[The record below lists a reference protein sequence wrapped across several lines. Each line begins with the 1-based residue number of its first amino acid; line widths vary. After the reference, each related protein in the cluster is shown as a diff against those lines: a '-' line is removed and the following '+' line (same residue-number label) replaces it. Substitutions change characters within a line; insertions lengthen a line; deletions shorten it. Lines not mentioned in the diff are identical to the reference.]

1 MADDILPPE
10 AMAVA
15 PEPVATEAA
24 SEAEA
29 ALPLD
34 ATEAATE
41 EAEPALPPEPEAPL
55 PPPVPH
61 VVSAFGASLR
71 FDVPADGFL
80 VADSEWRLENIYQ
93 PFLTTQMLPATG
105 VALDIGA
112 GYGLF
117 GLLFAKAFPGWTVWL
132 FEPVLEYFEVLVSN
146 VLSSGLTN
154 VQAVNLA
161 VGAANPLVAAEIGA
175 AIVARDMET
184 VTVMARPRTYMRHL
198 TKRGSV
204 EARAS
209 DDIPFDFERCDLP
222 TIPADALC
230 HLNPTLLKLMAPRL
244 EQPVMEALA
253 SASLDYIVGEMWD
266 HVASTLVFNT
276 ANGARHTYLPRAGG
290 PLKLRRTPQFHG
302 RDGGLDVVV
311 AMYNTKDYIV
321 ECVEGIIANSS
332 PDVRALVVD
341 DGSTDGCGDLVRAA
355 FANNPRVSVH
365 SKLNGGCASARNYGR
380 MMSRAGHIG
389 FVDADDVID
398 GQLFPELLELAR
410 YSGAEVVQGGFDYLH
425 VQDGAAVHLPSYED
439 EAFAKLRRGKFGH
452 GSYVTI
458 PAADLMIGQP
468 TIWRRVY
475 RRDFLDMRKI
485 FFPEHIR
492 AFDDQ
497 IFQLLTLLHA
507 RDIPAIDHVKY
518 HYRQHPGQDIKQ
530 GDERF
535 FYSLEMFRMML
546 KRGLNEGWNDFG
558 PLIRSF
564 ANTINWINDSLR
576 SDLKP
581 KFLKAAAELWVYMQ
595 KALGNW
601 AFRAVPDDTVT
612 AVDFPFFVR
621 YFHER
626 LKDFG
631 VAYSWAYLDAAGMH
645 PAMVKAD
652 RY

>member
-1 MADDILPPE
+1 MADEMLIPAVGAAVPYPGEDVAILL
-10 AMAVA
+10 
-15 PEPVATEAA
+15 
-24 SEAEA
+24 SETDPSAEVA
-29 ALPLD
+29 AL
-34 ATEAATE
+34 
-41 EAEPALPPEPEAPL
+41 EPPPEPQPELPL

-61 VVSAFGASLR
+61 VVSAFGASLLL
-71 FDVPADGFL
+71 DVPTDGFL

-93 PFLTTQMLPATG
+93 PFLTTQLLPAAG
-105 VALDIGA
+105 IALDIGA

-117 GLLFAKAFPGWTVWL
+117 GLLFAKAFPGWMVWC
-132 FEPVLEYFEVLVSN
+132 FEPVPEFFAMLQANIAAAGLGN
-146 VLSSGLTN
+146 VR
-154 VQAVNLA
+154 AVNLA
-161 VGAANPLVAAEIGA
+161 VGAANPALAADIGA
-175 AIVARDMET
+175 ALIAGDDESVAS
-184 VTVMARPRTYMRHL
+184 MATRQTYVQHL

-204 EARAS
+204 EARAT
-209 DDIPFDFERCDLP
+209 DDIPFDFEPRTLA
-222 TIPADALC
+222 TLPADALC
-230 HLNPTLLKLMAPRL
+230 QLNPTLLKLVAPRL
-244 EQPVMEALA
+244 EQAVMEALA
-253 SASLDYIVGEMWD
+253 PAKLDYIVGETWD
-266 HVASTLVFNT
+266 HVASATVFNNP
-276 ANGARHTYLPRAGG
+276 NGARHTYLPRAGG
-290 PLKLRRTPQFHG
+290 PLKLRKTPQFYG
-302 RDGGLDVVV
+302 RAAALDVVV

-321 ECVEGIIANSS
+321 ECVKGIIANSS
-332 PDVRALVVD
+332 PDVRAVVVD
-341 DGSTDGCGDLVRAA
+341 DGSTDGCGDVVRLA
-355 FANNPRVSVH
+355 FAGNPRVSVH
-365 SKLNGGCASARNYGR
+365 PKLNGGCASARNYGR
-380 MMSRAGHIG
+380 MMSNASHIA

-425 VQDGAAVHLPSYED
+425 VHDGESTHLPSYEG
-439 EAFAKLRRGKFGH
+439 EAFADLRRGKFGH
-452 GSYVTI
+452 GTYFNI
-458 PAADLMIGQP
+458 PSADLMIGQP

-475 RRDFLDMRKI
+475 RRDFLDTRKI

-535 FYSLEMFRMML
+535 FHSLEMFRMML

-564 ANTINWINDSLR
+564 ANTINWIHEGLR
-576 SDLKP
+576 PDLKP

-621 YFHER
+621 LFHEK

-645 PAMVKAD
+645 PAMVKGD
-652 RY
+652 KR

>member
-1 MADDILPPE
+1 MADDILTSE
-10 AMAVA
+10 AMADA
-15 PEPVATEAA
+15 PEPVATDAEAG
-24 SEAEA
+24 A

-34 ATEAATE
+34 TTEAATE
-41 EAEPALPPEPEAPL
+41 DAGAALQPEPEEPL

-61 VVSAFGASLR
+61 VVQAFGASLLL
-71 FDVPADGFL
+71 DVPADGFL

-117 GLLFAKAFPGWTVWL
+117 GLLFAKAFPGWTVWC
-132 FEPVLEYFEVLVSN
+132 FEPVPEYYDMLASN

-154 VQAVNLA
+154 VHAVNLA
-161 VGAANPLVAAEIGA
+161 VGAANPLLAAEIGA
-175 AIVARDMET
+175 ALVARDMET
-184 VTVMARPRTYMRHL
+184 VAAMAKPKTYGRHL

-204 EARAS
+204 EARAT
-209 DDIPFDFERCDLP
+209 DDIPFDFELYDLP

-230 HLNPTLLKLMAPRL
+230 QLNPTLLKLVAPRL
-244 EQPVMEALA
+244 EQAVIEGLA
-253 SASLDYIVGEMWD
+253 PARLDHIVGETWD
-266 HVASTLVFNT
+266 HVASSTVFNT
-276 ANGARHTYLPRAGG
+276 DNGTRHTYLPRAGG
-290 PLKLRRTPQFHG
+290 PLKLRRTPQFNG
-302 RDGGLDVVV
+302 RQAGLDVVV
-311 AMYNTKDYIV
+311 AMYNTKDYVV

-341 DGSTDGCGDLVRAA
+341 DGSTDGCGDLVRTA
-355 FANNPRVSVH
+355 FAGNSRVSVH
-365 SKLNGGCASARNYGR
+365 HKLNGGCASARNYGR
-380 MMSRAGHIG
+380 MKSRASHIA

-425 VQDGAAVHLPSYED
+425 VQDDGEAVHLPSYED
-439 EAFAKLRRGKFGH
+439 EAFAKLRRGKFSH

-458 PAADLMIGQP
+458 PAADLIIGQP

-475 RRDFLDMRKI
+475 RRDFLDTRKI

-546 KRGLNEGWNDFG
+546 KRGLHEGWNDFS

-564 ANTINWINDSLR
+564 ANTINWIHDSLR
-576 SDLKP
+576 PDLKP

-601 AFRAVPDDTVT
+601 AFRSVPDDTVT

-645 PAMVKAD
+645 PAMVKAGK
-652 RY
+652 